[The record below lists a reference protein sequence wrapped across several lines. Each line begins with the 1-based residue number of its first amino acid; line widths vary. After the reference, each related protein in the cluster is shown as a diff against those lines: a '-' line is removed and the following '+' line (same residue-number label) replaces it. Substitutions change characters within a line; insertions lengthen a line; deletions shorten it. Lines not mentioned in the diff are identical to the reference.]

1 MSFLSAENIKTIAQ
15 LIREAGMKPTI
26 PIRMIRVKPHE
37 FNLLKR
43 DREKN
48 PVDNMINFSDIWSLY
63 YLSL

>member
-1 MSFLSAENIKTIAQ
+1 
-15 LIREAGMKPTI
+15 MKPTI

-48 PVDNMINFSDIWSLY
+48 QVDNMINFSDIWSLY